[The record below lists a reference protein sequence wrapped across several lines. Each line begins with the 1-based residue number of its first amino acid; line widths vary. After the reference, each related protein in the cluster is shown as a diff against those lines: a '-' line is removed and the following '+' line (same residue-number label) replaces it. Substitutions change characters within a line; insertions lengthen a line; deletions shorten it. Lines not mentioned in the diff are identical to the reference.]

1 LISPFAL
8 RKGEKEDH
16 TKQFRQAI
24 SRGRNAPAVFLAR
37 PYPVWWLWKQLPERH
52 RRIIRFWFQTEAA
65 AASGPSDPMDSSQRR
80 QLVEYYRSDVQQLE
94 VMLGRAA
101 PWEEFHGA
109 LD

>member
-1 LISPFAL
+1 MA
-8 RKGEKEDH
+8 
-16 TKQFRQAI
+16 KQA
-24 SRGRNAPAVFLAR
+24 
-37 PYPVWWLWKQLPERH
+37 YPVWWLWKQLPERH

>member
-1 LISPFAL
+1 
-8 RKGEKEDH
+8 
-16 TKQFRQAI
+16 
-24 SRGRNAPAVFLAR
+24 
-37 PYPVWWLWKQLPERH
+37 
-52 RRIIRFWFQTEAA
+52 
-65 AASGPSDPMDSSQRR
+65 MDSSQRR

>member
-1 LISPFAL
+1 VAVETIA
-8 RKGEKEDH
+8 G
-16 TKQFRQAI
+16 T
-24 SRGRNAPAVFLAR
+24 APASHSFL
-37 PYPVWWLWKQLPERH
+37 V
-52 RRIIRFWFQTEAA
+52 
-65 AASGPSDPMDSSQRR
+65 SDRGGRSLCTFNPMDSSQRR

>member
-1 LISPFAL
+1 M
-8 RKGEKEDH
+8 
-16 TKQFRQAI
+16 TKQA
-24 SRGRNAPAVFLAR
+24 
-37 PYPVWWLWKQLPERH
+37 YPVWWLWKQLPERH
-52 RRIIRFWFQTEAA
+52 RRVIHFWFQIEAV

-101 PWEEFHGA
+101 PWEKFYGA